1 MHYNTEN
8 LIWSLLTVK
17 RTLQVV
23 FSLFISTYEYIIG
36 EMLTANGF
44 QQMYV

>member
-1 MHYNTEN
+1 MVIVNSKIN
-8 LIWSLLTVK
+8 FK
-17 RTLQVV
+17 VV